1 MYIILLKHSLDNL
14 KTDQMKSENIIYL
27 TIVFDE
33 LVFYCSFF
41 RVCYR
46 LIFLK
51 DKSYSHVKKN
61 KTQAIMDKHWCT
73 AHILSNCCS
82 IYGQKIESN

>member
-51 DKSYSHVKKN
+51 DKSYSHVKKKQN
-61 KTQAIMDKHWCT
+61 TSH
-73 AHILSNCCS
+73 
-82 IYGQKIESN
+82 YG